1 MTCQVLERL
10 EGVIRQRIAEGNPQS
25 YTYLLYTSGVPTVA
39 RKVGE
44 EAVEVAVAALS
55 EGRERVVAE
64 AADLLYH
71 LLVLLNAL
79 GLSLADVCGELERRM
94 K

>member
-25 YTYLLYTSGVPTVA
+25 YTYRLYTSGVPTVA
-39 RKVGE
+39 RKGGE